1 MIAAGEVDI
10 WFEPKVEP
18 WDLAA
23 LKLII
28 EEAGGVFFALDGSRR
43 IDRKTAV
50 GCAPGVAAQAKEALG
65 VTSCS
70 SIPRR
75 AEIL

>member
-1 MIAAGEVDI
+1 VDI

-43 IDRKTAV
+43 IDKGTAI
-50 GCAPGVAAQAKEALG
+50 GCAPGMVNEVRQAFG
-65 VTSCS
+65 ICVTR
-70 SIPRR
+70 PG
-75 AEIL
+75 

>member
-1 MIAAGEVDI
+1 MLAAGQVDL

-28 EEAGGVFFALDGSRR
+28 EEAGGAFFAFDGSRR
-43 IDRKTAV
+43 IDRGTAI
-50 GCAPGVAAQAKEALG
+50 GCAPGLAEVARQAFVIE
-65 VTSCS
+65 
-70 SIPRR
+70 
-75 AEIL
+75 